1 MDMLLNEQNED
12 YIPQELVNQGSIKR
26 YGDLPSSYPTNLNI
40 QKSSHYNNFNTRNMQ
55 TNPNLIKPQE
65 NQLQTKDIVPPE
77 DKPIIREITIS
88 DFYQNDFLTDAI
100 LKIDENELKFH
111 KVILCSAS
119 EFLYNY
125 FSSSKPSEENQGL
138 PVVSLPEI
146 MKSSFSRGNKK
157 ECAEKIMKYCY
168 NNQDFKSIESDI
180 TQYNCFTILEIAHCL
195 GIKSLCKNLEK
206 MIIKNFLKDD
216 NMIKISEESNN
227 YELPE
232 LNKECSN
239 RIKKRIG
246 NITNKTRELTELN
259 YDTFK
264 DIISAD
270 EIDLEGEKEIADL
283 VIEYIKSRRE
293 IPEENIVEKVEI
305 KVTKEEIKIENEE
318 NKEEEKKDEEQK
330 EENKNL
336 NFNMPNKNYYYND
349 YLQQTKEKKELFNKN
364 SNKMIKKD
372 IKKEKNYK

>member
-40 QKSSHYNNFNTRNMQ
+40 QKSSHYNNFNTRNIQ

-77 DKPIIREITIS
+77 DKPIIPEKTIS

-283 VIEYIKSRRE
+283 VIEYI
-293 IPEENIVEKVEI
+293 
-305 KVTKEEIKIENEE
+305 
-318 NKEEEKKDEEQK
+318 
-330 EENKNL
+330 
-336 NFNMPNKNYYYND
+336 
-349 YLQQTKEKKELFNKN
+349 N
-364 SNKMIKKD
+364 SFFFF
-372 IKKEKNYK
+372 